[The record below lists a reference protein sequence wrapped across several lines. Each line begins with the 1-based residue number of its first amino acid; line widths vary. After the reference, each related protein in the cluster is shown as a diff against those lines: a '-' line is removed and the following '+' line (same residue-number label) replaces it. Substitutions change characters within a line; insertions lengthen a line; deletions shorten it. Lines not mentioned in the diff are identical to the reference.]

1 VRARE
6 WSVEVQVLEVG
17 SDCNRGWYRAIECV
31 IVQVSEYQ
39 SGQLL
44 YVGCHCQQC
53 VTPGIHTQAQ
63 DS

>member
-1 VRARE
+1 
-6 WSVEVQVLEVG
+6 LEVG
-17 SDCNRGWYRAIECV
+17 SDSNRGWYRAIECV

-53 VTPGIHTQAQ
+53 VTAGIHTQAQ